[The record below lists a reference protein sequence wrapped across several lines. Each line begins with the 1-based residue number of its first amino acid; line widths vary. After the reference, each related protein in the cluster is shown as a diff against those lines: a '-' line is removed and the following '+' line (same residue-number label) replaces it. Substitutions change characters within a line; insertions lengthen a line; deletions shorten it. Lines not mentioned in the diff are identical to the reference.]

1 MDEYIN
7 DYNEDPLFD
16 DSDSEADVY
25 EVNGYSQ

>member
-16 DSDSEADVY
+16 DSDPEADVY
-25 EVNGYSQ
+25 EVNGD